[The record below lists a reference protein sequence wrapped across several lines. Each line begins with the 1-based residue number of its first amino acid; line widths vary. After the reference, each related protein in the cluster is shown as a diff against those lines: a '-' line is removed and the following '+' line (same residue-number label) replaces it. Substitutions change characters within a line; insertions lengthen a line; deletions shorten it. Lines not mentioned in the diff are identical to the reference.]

1 MGFFSWKTS
10 DTNRSISNTYSVRG
24 TFRVIMLMPNGD
36 KFVEEDYE
44 GYGIF
49 GGIDFYEAV
58 YELNK
63 DNPKFEHIT
72 SRDWENRSK
81 GIYMLAHYEPNK
93 EFAISPRFVEDE
105 SLNWEDVEDSKTCPS
120 QGYFNLE
127 EEEA

>member
-10 DTNRSISNTYSVRG
+10 DTNRSISNTYSARG

-49 GGIDFYEAV
+49 GGIDFYDAV

-63 DNPKFEHIT
+63 YNPKFEHIT
-72 SRDWENRSK
+72 SKDWENRAK
-81 GIYMLAHYEPNK
+81 GIYMLSHNEPNR
-93 EFAISPRFVEDE
+93 EFAISPRLVEDE
-105 SLNWEDVEDSKTCPS
+105 SLNWEDVEDSKNCIS
-120 QGYFNLE
+120 QGYFYGK

>member
-10 DTNRSISNTYSVRG
+10 DTNRSISNVYSGRG
-24 TFRVIMLMPNGD
+24 TFKVTMLMPNGE
-36 KFVEEDYE
+36 KFTENEYE

-49 GGIDFYEAV
+49 GGVDFYDAV

-81 GIYMLAHYEPNK
+81 GIYMLSHTEDNRHH
-93 EFAISPRFVEDE
+93 AISPRLVEDD
-105 SLNWEDVEDSKTCPS
+105 SLDWSDVDDSPTCQS
-120 QGYFNLE
+120 QGYFF
-127 EEEA
+127 